1 MTIKDKAKKAA
12 GRARC
17 NKCKFWINGIC
28 TEPKV
33 AQVCFE
39 NFVKGYLKGYKEA
52 SKNIHKEKDP

>member
-17 NKCKFWINGIC
+17 TKCKFWINDLC

-39 NFVKGYLKGYKEA
+39 NFVKGYLKGYKEGR
-52 SKNIHKEKDP
+52 KRKT